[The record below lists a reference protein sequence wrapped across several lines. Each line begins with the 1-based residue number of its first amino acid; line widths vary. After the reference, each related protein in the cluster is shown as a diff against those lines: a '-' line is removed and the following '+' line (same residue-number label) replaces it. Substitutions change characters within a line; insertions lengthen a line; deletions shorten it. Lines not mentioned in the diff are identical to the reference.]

1 MSEVTPPGE
10 GGYGGAEGGAGAF
23 PPAAGGGGVP
33 PAVVAAELAGFWVRF
48 AGLFIDGLIFFVVQL
63 ILGALFTTTTT
74 EVVGG
79 VTITVRTGSSLPTV
93 IIILLELAY
102 FSWFWTTRGASLG
115 QQLVGI
121 RVVDSVTFGPLKPS
135 QAVVRYIGYLI
146 SGIPLLLGYLWAAWD
161 PKKQGWMD
169 KLAGTQVVRSR

>member
-1 MSEVTPPGE
+1 MSEVTAPGD
-10 GGYGGAEGGAGAF
+10 GGQGGAQGGAGEF
-23 PPAAGGGGVP
+23 PPPVGGGGQP
-33 PAVVAAELAGFWVRF
+33 PAVAATELAGFWVRF

-63 ILGALFTTTTT
+63 ILGALFTSTTT

-79 VTITVRTGSSLPTV
+79 VTITVRTGSSIPTV
-93 IIILLELAY
+93 IILILELAY
-102 FSWFWTTRGASLG
+102 FGWFWTNRGASLG
-115 QQLVGI
+115 QQAVGI

-135 QAVVRYIGYLI
+135 QAVLRYIGYLI
-146 SGIPLLLGYLWAAWD
+146 SGIPLLLGFLWAAWD

>member
-1 MSEVTPPGE
+1 MSEVTTPGD
-10 GGYGGAEGGAGAF
+10 GGYGGAQGGAGEF
-23 PPAAGGGGVP
+23 PPPVGGGGEP
-33 PAVVAAELAGFWVRF
+33 SAAPATALAGFWVRF

-79 VTITVRTGSSLPTV
+79 VTITVRTGSSVPTV
-93 IIILLELAY
+93 IILILELAY
-102 FSWFWTTRGASLG
+102 FGWFWTTRGASLG
-115 QQLVGI
+115 QQMVGI

-146 SGIPLLLGYLWAAWD
+146 SGIPLLLGFLWAAWD

>member
-1 MSEVTPPGE
+1 MSEVGPPGG
-10 GGYGGAEGGAGAF
+10 GGYGGVPGGAGELPPPLGGSGA
-23 PPAAGGGGVP
+23 PAA
-33 PAVVAAELAGFWVRF
+33 VAATELAGFWVRF
-48 AGLFIDGLIFFVVQL
+48 VGLFIDGLIFFVVEL
-63 ILGALFTTTTT
+63 VLGAIFTTTTT
-74 EVVGG
+74 EVVSG
-79 VTITVRTGSSLPTV
+79 VAVTVRTGSSLPTV

-102 FSWFWTTRGASLG
+102 FSWFWTNRGASPG

-121 RVVDSVTFGPLKPS
+121 RVVDSETGGPLKPS

>member
-1 MSEVTPPGE
+1 MSEVSPPGD
-10 GGYGGAEGGAGAF
+10 GGFGDA
-23 PPAAGGGGVP
+23 PSGGGSSLP
-33 PAVVAAELAGFWVRF
+33 PSGGSGAPSAQAVAQLAGFWARF
-48 AGLFIDGLIFFVVQL
+48 AGLFLDGLIFLVVEL
-63 ILGALFTTTTT
+63 LLGAIFTSTST

-79 VTITVRTGSSLPTV
+79 LAITVRTGSSLPTAIM
-93 IIILLELAY
+93 IILELAY
-102 FSWFWTTRGASLG
+102 FSWFWSTRGASLG

-121 RVVDSVTFGPLKPS
+121 RVVDSETFGPLKPS

-146 SGIPLLLGYLWAAWD
+146 SGLPFLLGYIWAAFD